1 MHKITHGNIDK
12 ERMKKRFAKTGFAA
26 WICLLLLSL
35 ALSGCRAA
43 PEPSAAPAG
52 EETAAPEGETA
63 PEEAAEV
70 VDQDTAAASR
80 YAGVYRAKRDMRK
93 ALNLTLPEG
102 AGQVSTKVIL
112 NYILT
117 LNADETFLLKT
128 ADEDAAF
135 QEAKKKAT
143 IEIVRSVQ
151 TQKLKEAGYSEDQFD
166 EVAQISEFEDFEDMV
181 LKTAEKQ
188 MENSAQAVSYFLEGS
203 FRTQDRF
210 LFLEGKNADGKE
222 ETLTLRIRRDGNFS
236 LFLDEQKL
244 RFIRMDE
251 DQQ

>member
-1 MHKITHGNIDK
+1 
-12 ERMKKRFAKTGFAA
+12 MKKRFAKTGFAA

-35 ALSGCRAA
+35 TLSGCRTAS
-43 PEPSAAPAG
+43 EPSAAPAG

-188 MENSAQAVSYFLEGS
+188 LENSARAVSYSLEGS
-203 FRTQDRF
+203 FRTQDRL